1 MLKFNIRYFVLT
13 ILLFLTEVFIA
24 LYVHDNIVRPYI
36 GDYLVVMFVYCF
48 VKSFFD
54 FPVVKTA
61 IGVLI
66 FSYFIE
72 TMQYLK
78 MVNLLGLQD
87 NRLARIVL
95 GVSFEWIDMLAYTL
109 GIITTIGIEFLLKS
123 KRKQMVA
130 K

>member
-1 MLKFNIRYFVLT
+1 MLKFNIRYFTLT
-13 ILLFLTEVFIA
+13 ILLFLTEVYIA

-109 GIITTIGIEFLLKS
+109 GIITTIGIEFLLNK
-123 KRKQMVA
+123 KRK
-130 K
+130 